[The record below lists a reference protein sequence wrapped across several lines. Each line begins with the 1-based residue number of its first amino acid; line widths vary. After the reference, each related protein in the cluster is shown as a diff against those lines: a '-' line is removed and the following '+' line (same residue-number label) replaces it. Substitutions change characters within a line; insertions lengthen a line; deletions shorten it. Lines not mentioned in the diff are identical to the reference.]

1 MASFD
6 FCIDQAFKAGKITK
20 DIAEKIKTA
29 EDPET
34 AINSIVGDLTRQKRE
49 AAIQAVRLAEGWDKI
64 QSYAANVGDRSGI
77 LKKVF
82 GDANKEYGGLIA
94 LLTKDV
100 SGRAGYENVEKLG
113 AFYES
118 KFQSQF
124 ADALS
129 RFRTRSI
136 GFSQDQ
142 EGLKNL
148 TKAIYGDAVDDP
160 EIMRFAKDWVDVVEN
175 IRLEFNAKGG
185 SISKNEKWL
194 LPQNHDA
201 PSIEKMG
208 LDTWK
213 NRIAPML
220 DRNQMLDDAGKPLD
234 DKAFSEGL
242 DYTFETITSG
252 GLNKAKDFT
261 VPMLGKKLSRKGSE
275 RRFLYFKDADSWLNY
290 QKEFGKGDIFTTL
303 TDHIEMKANDIA
315 MMEILGTSPE
325 STFKALQA
333 QIEKGHKFTQR
344 QKFMAEAQY
353 NVVSGKIN
361 QGEMTTAADVMQ
373 STRNVMTAGLLG
385 NAFLSATTDAGFSG
399 ITSRYNGIDA
409 VKVFARQASQLDPTN
424 EADRV
429 FAVKMG
435 LGAEAWLG
443 RAHGSNRYADIHGVG
458 VTAKAAEGVMRA
470 SLLAPW
476 TDAGRKAFGMEYGA
490 LLAEN
495 FGRSIDDLAPEMQRA
510 FASYGIDSSVWDTF
524 RRGNPL
530 EFKGAKFA
538 DMTQDGG
545 KKFHQMVMS
554 ETDFAVPTP
563 DAKVRAMTTGGLGRG
578 TIEGQAWRSVM
589 MLKSFPI
596 TIATT
601 HFYRA
606 AYQATTA
613 DKLAYAAT
621 FAVTTTIMGGMALQ
635 MKDIASGRE
644 PRPMDNPKFFAA
656 AFQQGGG
663 LGIFG
668 DFLFSDVNRFGGG
681 ITQTIIGPTGQL
693 VDTGFKFTVGN
704 IHQAVKGEEMNVLGE
719 GAQIFKRY
727 SPDVW
732 QTRLFTDAVIDQ
744 VEMMA
749 NPDAQKR
756 FNRIAR
762 KRQKEFNQGYWWK
775 PGESTPEIAQ

>member
-6 FCIDQAFKAGKITK
+6 VCIDQAFKAGKITK
-20 DIAEKIKTA
+20 DVAEKIKTA
-29 EDPET
+29 DDPET

-49 AAIQAVRLAEGWDKI
+49 AAIQAIRLADAWENI
-64 QSYAANVGDRSGI
+64 QSYASKVGDRGP
-77 LKKVF
+77 LLEKVF
-82 GDANKEYGGLIA
+82 GTKNKEYGGLIA

-100 SGRAGYENVEKLG
+100 AGRAGYDNVEKLG
-113 AFYES
+113 AYYS
-118 KFQSQF
+118 GKYQSQF
-124 ADALS
+124 AEGLS
-129 RFRTRSI
+129 RFRTRSL
-136 GFSQDQ
+136 GFEQDE

-148 TKAIYGDAVDDP
+148 ARAMDGTHVDDP
-160 EIMRFAKDWVDVVEN
+160 DIMRFADDWAKLIEN
-175 IRLEFNAKGG
+175 IRQDFNAKGG
-185 SISKNEKWL
+185 SISKNEKYL
-194 LPQNHDA
+194 RPQNHDA
-201 PSIEKMG
+201 RSIEKVG
-208 LDTWK
+208 LDYWK
-213 NRIAPML
+213 SKILPLL
-220 DRNQMLDDAGKPLD
+220 DRNQMLDDNGKVLD
-234 DKAFSEGL
+234 DKSFEEGIN
-242 DYTFETITSG
+242 YTYETITSG

-275 RRFLYFKDADSWLNY
+275 RRFLYFKDADSWLQY

-315 MMEILGTSPE
+315 LMEILGTSPE

-344 QKFMAEAQY
+344 QKFMAQAQY

-373 STRNVMTAGLLG
+373 STRNVMTGGLLG
-385 NAFLSATTDAGFSG
+385 NAFLSATTDVGFSG
-399 ITSRYNGIDA
+399 ITSRYNGIEA
-409 VKVFARQASQLDPTN
+409 AKVFSRQAAQLDPTN
-424 EADRV
+424 EADRI

-443 RAHGSNRYADIHGVG
+443 RAHGSNRYADVYGTG
-458 VTAKAAEGVMRA
+458 ATAKASEAVMRA

-490 LLAEN
+490 MLAEN
-495 FGRSIDDLAPEMQRA
+495 FGKSIDELDSPVQRA
-510 FASYGIDSSVWDTF
+510 FSSYGIDSNLWDTF
-524 RRGNPL
+524 RKTKPL

-538 DMTQDGG
+538 DMTQEGG

-563 DAKVRAMTTGGLGRG
+563 DAKVRAITTGGLGRA

-596 TIATT
+596 TVATT

-613 DKLAYAAT
+613 DKVAYAGL
-621 FAVTTTIMGGMALQ
+621 FALTTTIMGGMALQ
-635 MKDIASGRE
+635 MKDVASGRE

-681 ITQTIIGPTGQL
+681 ITQTIVGPTGQL
-693 VDTGFKFTVGN
+693 LDTGFKFTVGN

-719 GAQIFKRY
+719 AAQIFKTY
-727 SPDVW
+727 SPSIW
-732 QTRLFTDAVIDQ
+732 QTRLFIDGMTDQA
-744 VEMMA
+744 EMMA
-749 NPDAQKR
+749 NPDAQRR
-756 FNRIAR
+756 FNRTVR

-775 PGESTPEIAQ
+775 PGEPLPEFSQ